1 MDRLKLILALL
12 LFSFAKNNL
21 LAKNN
26 KAYSEK
32 NNAIKENVYI
42 SINSNVALTGE
53 RLYFSLIC
61 VKNNNTYS
69 DLSKIAYVELINDS
83 KEVVKRQKLS
93 LNDGK
98 SQSFFFIPSDF
109 KTGNYKIVGYTN
121 WMLDSNDIELNA
133 INISIINTYQP
144 LQLKEKQFPNV
155 SKDLTNNIIDEKTK
169 LSFLNKKTYSKREL
183 VKLSMDN
190 LIKLNPSSNYS
201 LKVYKK
207 DSLTDFFN
215 QSTGLKNEKIKLIKK
230 TTEKP
235 ISEIRGEII
244 TGKITSKQKNIDLK
258 NIDLAVTITNKTSF
272 IKIIQTNHLGH
283 FGFSIENLSEN
294 SNLLIQILNDDYD
307 KYDIEL
313 NTTDYLDYS
322 SLQFESFNINASLNK
337 SLEKRSISN
346 QIENAYI
353 ESKKDSIKSVQ
364 EFREFLKLDNIY
376 NLEDYT
382 RFKSLKE
389 TLKEIIPHAY
399 YKKIGKKNTIQI
411 SDNTKDYDS
420 NSPTLIIID
429 GIYIQD
435 ADELFNYNFDNVKSI
450 GVKRD
455 GYLLG
460 SKIFNGILW
469 IETISGDY
477 EPNNNFVVK
486 KEILRP
492 SPELVY
498 FKPDYSQSSSSRI
511 PDYRLQ
517 LLWIPRVKTDD
528 KEIFFYTSDLEGD
541 YEIVMEEITSTG
553 LRKIYTD
560 SFEVK

>member
-12 LFSFAKNNL
+12 LFFFTKNNL
-21 LAKNN
+21 LAENN
-26 KAYSEK
+26 KLYSEK
-32 NNAIKENVYI
+32 NSSIKENVYI
-42 SINSNVALTGE
+42 SINSNVLLTGE
-53 RLYFSLIC
+53 RLYFSVFCI
-61 VKNNNTYS
+61 KNNNTFS
-69 DLSKIAYVELINDS
+69 DLSKIAYVELVNDS
-83 KEVVKRQKLS
+83 KEVIKRQKLS

-109 KTGNYKIVGYTN
+109 KTGNYKIIGYTN

-133 INISIINTYQP
+133 INISIINTYLP
-144 LQLKEKQFPNV
+144 LQLKEKQFQNG
-155 SKDLTNNIIDEKTK
+155 SKGFTNNIIDEKTK
-169 LSFLNKKTYSKREL
+169 QTFQNKKTYNKREL
-183 VKLSMDN
+183 VKLSVSDF
-190 LIKLNPSSNYS
+190 IKLNPSSNYS
-201 LKVYKK
+201 LKVTKK
-207 DSLTDFFN
+207 DSLTDYFSKN
-215 QSTGLKNEKIKLIKK
+215 SSAKNEKIKLIKK

-235 ISEIRGEII
+235 LSEIRGEII
-244 TGKITSKQKNIDLK
+244 SGKITSTQKNIDLK
-258 NIDLAVTITNKTSF
+258 NIDLVVTITNKIPF

-283 FGFSIENLSEN
+283 FAFSIESISDN
-294 SNLLIQILNDDYD
+294 SNLLIQVLNDDYD
-307 KYDIEL
+307 KYNIEI
-313 NTTDYLDYS
+313 NTTGYLDYS
-322 SLQFESFNINASLNK
+322 SLKFESFEIDHSLNK

-353 ESKKDSIKSVQ
+353 DSKKDSIKSFQ
-364 EFREFLKLDNIY
+364 EFKEFLKLDNIY
-376 NLEDYT
+376 NLDDYT

-411 SDNTKDYDS
+411 SDNIKDYDS
-420 NSPTLIIID
+420 YSPTLIIID

-435 ADELFNYNFDNVKSI
+435 VDELFNYNFDNVKSI

-469 IETISGDY
+469 IETINNDY

-492 SPELVY
+492 NPEIVY

-511 PDYRLQ
+511 PDYRHQ
-517 LLWIPRVKTDD
+517 LLWIPNIKTDD
-528 KEIFFYTSDLEGD
+528 KEIIFYTSDLEGD
-541 YEIVMEEITSTG
+541 YEIVIEEITSNG
-553 LRKIYTD
+553 LSKFHTD

>member
-12 LFSFAKNNL
+12 LFSFTKNNL

-26 KAYSEK
+26 NLLVEK
-32 NNAIKENVYI
+32 SNPIKENVYI
-42 SINSNVALTGE
+42 STNSNVVLTGE
-53 RLYFSLIC
+53 RLYFSVIC
-61 VKNNNTYS
+61 IKNNNTYS
-69 DLSKIAYVELINDS
+69 DLSKIAYVELVNDS
-83 KEVVKRQKLS
+83 KEVIKRQKLS

-109 KTGNYKIVGYTN
+109 KTGNYKIIGYTN
-121 WMLDSNDIELNA
+121 WMLDSNDIELNP

-144 LQLKEKQFPNV
+144 LQLKENQLATIN
-155 SKDLTNNIIDEKTK
+155 KDFSNNLIEEKTK
-169 LSFLNKKTYSKREL
+169 LSLHDKKIYNKREL
-183 VKLSMDN
+183 VKLSLPDF
-190 LIKLNPSSNYS
+190 IKLNPSSNYS
-201 LKVYKK
+201 LKVSKK
-207 DSLTDFFN
+207 DSLTDFFKK
-215 QSTGLKNEKIKLIKK
+215 STGIKNEKIKLVRK
-230 TTEKP
+230 TAEKP

-244 TGKITSKQKNIDLK
+244 SGKITSKQKNISLK
-258 NIDLAVTITNKTSF
+258 NIDLVITITNKTPF
-272 IKIIQTNHLGH
+272 IKIIQTNHLGN
-283 FGFSIENLSEN
+283 FAFSIESKSDN
-294 SNLLIQILNDDYD
+294 SNLLIQVLNDDYD
-307 KYDIEL
+307 KYDIEI
-313 NTTDYLDYS
+313 NTTEYLDYS
-322 SLQFESFNINASLNK
+322 SLKFENFAIDPSLNRC
-337 SLEKRSISN
+337 LEKRSISN

-353 ESKKDSIKSVQ
+353 ESKKDSIKSTQ
-364 EFREFLKLDNIY
+364 EFKEFLKLDNIY

-411 SDNTKDYDS
+411 SDNIKDYDS

-455 GYLLG
+455 DYLLG

-469 IETISGDY
+469 IETINGDY
-477 EPNNNFVVK
+477 EPNNNFVIK

-492 SPELVY
+492 NPDVVY
-498 FKPDYSQSSSSRI
+498 FKPDYSQNSLSRI
-511 PDYRLQ
+511 PDYRQQ
-517 LLWIPRVKTDD
+517 LLWVPNINTDD
-528 KEIFFYTSDLEGD
+528 KEIIFYTSDLEGN
-541 YEIVMEEITSTG
+541 YEIIIEEITSNG
-553 LRKIYTD
+553 LSKFYTD